1 MAMRRL
7 IVVVGVLALAGC
19 GGRVAQPVQ
28 LTRAID
34 SSLTCDHLKAEY
46 DNNLKRRIEL
56 TGESADKVGNNIG
69 ILLISPLFLDLSD
82 TQKIEVK
89 ALLARNGRLEELAQ
103 GKQCPAL
110 AGAQAAAE
118 R

>member
-1 MAMRRL
+1 MKRL
-7 IVVVGVLALAGC
+7 TVVMGLLLLTGC

-28 LTRAID
+28 LVRDID

-46 DNNLKRRIEL
+46 DNNLKRRVEL

-69 ILLISPLFLDLSD
+69 MLLVSPLFLDLSD
-82 TQKIEVK
+82 TQKVEVK
-89 ALLARNGRLEELAQ
+89 ALLARNERLQQLATT
-103 GKQCPAL
+103 KSCPATMP
-110 AGAQAAAE
+110 AATG

>member
-1 MAMRRL
+1 MKRL
-7 IVVVGVLALAGC
+7 TIALSFLMLAGC

-28 LTRAID
+28 LTRAVD
-34 SSLTCDHLKAEY
+34 PSLTCDHLKAEY
-46 DNNLKRRIEL
+46 DNNLKRRVEL

-89 ALLARNGRLEELAQ
+89 ALLARNGRLEELAR
-103 GKQCPAL
+103 GRQCPAL
-110 AGAQAAAE
+110 AGVQTAAGN
-118 R
+118 